1 MRQIFKSVEDI
12 LSYLSNNA
20 IEKTIDLIVNNIFLI
35 STDLT
40 MMFEYDSTKS
50 IEISESDIIKIE
62 MRYSKST
69 YLIISISRI
78 FNSVVKIEY
87 HQLDTVNTL
96 VNDEL
101 KNRLQELSDTE
112 KVAIAFF
119 KEVLNDDIEY

>member
-50 IEISESDIIKIE
+50 IEISESDVIKIE

-87 HQLDTVNTL
+87 HQLGMVDTL
-96 VNDEL
+96 INDEL

-119 KEVLNDDIEY
+119 KEVFNDEVE

>member
-40 MMFEYDSTKS
+40 IMFKYDSTES
-50 IEISESDIIKIE
+50 IEISESDVIKIE

-87 HQLDTVNTL
+87 HQLGTVNTL
-96 VNDEL
+96 INDEL

-112 KVAIAFF
+112 KVTIAFF
-119 KEVLNDDIEY
+119 KEVLNDDIE

>member
-40 MMFEYDSTKS
+40 MMFKYDSTES
-50 IEISESDIIKIE
+50 IEISESDVIKIK
-62 MRYSKST
+62 MYYSKST

-87 HQLDTVNTL
+87 HQLDMVDTL
-96 VNDEL
+96 VNEEF

-112 KVAIAFF
+112 KVTIAFF
-119 KEVLNDDIEY
+119 KEVLNDDIE

>member
-1 MRQIFKSVEDI
+1 MRQIFKSVEDM
-12 LSYLSNNA
+12 LSYLNNNA

-40 MMFEYDSTKS
+40 MMFKYDSTES
-50 IEISESDIIKIE
+50 IEISESDAIKIK
-62 MRYSKST
+62 MYYSKST

-87 HQLDTVNTL
+87 HQLGMVDTLIN
-96 VNDEL
+96 NEL

-119 KEVLNDDIEY
+119 KEVLNDDIE

>member
-1 MRQIFKSVEDI
+1 MRQIFKSVED
-12 LSYLSNNA
+12 LLYYLSNNA

-35 STDLT
+35 LTDST

-78 FNSVVKIEY
+78 FNFVVKIEY
-87 HQLDTVNTL
+87 HQLDMVDTL
-96 VNDEL
+96 VNEEF
-101 KNRLQELSDTE
+101 KNHLQELSDTE

-119 KEVLNDDIEY
+119 KEVLNDDIE

>member
-1 MRQIFKSVEDI
+1 MRQIFKSVED
-12 LSYLSNNA
+12 LLYYLSNNA

-35 STDLT
+35 LTDST

-87 HQLDTVNTL
+87 HQLDMVDTL
-96 VNDEL
+96 VNEEF
-101 KNRLQELSDTE
+101 KNHLQELSDTE

-119 KEVLNDDIEY
+119 KEVLNDDIE

>member
-20 IEKTIDLIVNNIFLI
+20 IEKTIDLIINNIFLI

-87 HQLDTVNTL
+87 HQLGMVDTL
-96 VNDEL
+96 INDEL
-101 KNRLQELSDTE
+101 KNRLQKLSDTE
-112 KVAIAFF
+112 KVTIAFF
-119 KEVLNDDIEY
+119 KEVLNDNIE

>member
-50 IEISESDIIKIE
+50 IEISKSDIIKIE

-87 HQLDTVNTL
+87 HQLGTVNTL

-112 KVAIAFF
+112 KVTIAFF
-119 KEVLNDDIEY
+119 KEVLNDDIE

>member
-20 IEKTIDLIVNNIFLI
+20 IGKTIDLIVNNIFLI
-35 STDLT
+35 SADLT
-40 MMFEYDSTKS
+40 MMFEYDNTKS
-50 IEISESDIIKIE
+50 IEISDSDVIKIE

-69 YLIISISRI
+69 YLIISISRT
-78 FNSVVKIEY
+78 FNSVVKIDY
-87 HQLDTVNTL
+87 HQLGTVNTL
-96 VNDEL
+96 INDEL

-119 KEVLNDDIEY
+119 KEVLNDDIE

>member
-40 MMFEYDSTKS
+40 MMFTYDSTKS

-87 HQLDTVNTL
+87 HRLDMVDTL
-96 VNDEL
+96 INDEL

-112 KVAIAFF
+112 KATIAFF
-119 KEVLNDDIEY
+119 KEVLNDDIE

>member
-35 STDLT
+35 SADLT
-40 MMFEYDSTKS
+40 MMFEYDNTKS
-50 IEISESDIIKIE
+50 IEISDSDVIKIE

-69 YLIISISRI
+69 YLIISISRT
-78 FNSVVKIEY
+78 FNSVVKIDY
-87 HQLDTVNTL
+87 HQLGTVNTL
-96 VNDEL
+96 INDEL

-119 KEVLNDDIEY
+119 KEVLNDDIE

>member
-20 IEKTIDLIVNNIFLI
+20 IEKTIDLIINNIFLI

-87 HQLDTVNTL
+87 HQLGTVNTL
-96 VNDEL
+96 INDEL
-101 KNRLQELSDTE
+101 KNRLQKLSDTE
-112 KVAIAFF
+112 KVTIAFF
-119 KEVLNDDIEY
+119 KEVLNDDIE